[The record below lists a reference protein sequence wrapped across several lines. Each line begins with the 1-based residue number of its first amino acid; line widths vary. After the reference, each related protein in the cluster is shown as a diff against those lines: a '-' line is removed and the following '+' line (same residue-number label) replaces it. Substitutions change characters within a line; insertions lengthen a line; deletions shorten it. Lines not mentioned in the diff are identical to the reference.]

1 MRSYSL
7 SSLDNRNGFVKG
19 IEYQLDGQSKYFKSI
34 IIIMLNITLFS
45 GLKFKVEPHDLIVPQ
60 GHSVLL
66 PCEGIVHQQHSRK
79 IAKTGPAPVSVRWR
93 GPDGQ
98 DIEIADTFR
107 AQFPNGSLYITS
119 LEADRGLTGSY
130 QCVVS
135 AEGIGTIVSRSAR
148 VSIASKFSPCTK
160 IEYSYNY

>member
-1 MRSYSL
+1 M
-7 SSLDNRNGFVKG
+7 
-19 IEYQLDGQSKYFKSI
+19 
-34 IIIMLNITLFS
+34 
-45 GLKFKVEPHDLIVPQ
+45 PQ

-66 PCEGIVHQQHSRK
+66 PCEGVVHQQHSRK
-79 IAKTGPAPVSVRWR
+79 ITKSGPPSVSVRWR

-135 AEGIGTIVSRSAR
+135 ADGVGTIVSRSAR
-148 VSIASKFSPCTK
+148 VSIASKLY
-160 IEYSYNY
+160 IYL